1 VHGKQRNIY
10 VHIYSSF
17 FCTLARITHPIEDF
31 IRNVPFYFTN
41 IISESFIWDGN
52 DIPSYLT
59 TAWGWV
65 DVLHE
70 LLVVFLP
77 HVHGLLSWES
87 RLVSSHQSNV
97 HASHRPAPSKPNA
110 PLSLSLKR
118 SCLGSSGSCNKAIL
132 APCTTPWRRRRR
144 CSRWRRAHG
153 GRTASSG
160 SSAPIKGNAVIN
172 SSTLSCS
179 RFVRFDPLP
188 TSCDLSWRQRAGVGG
203 GPLQRRHQDAQD
215 RSTRR
220 GRRRRRRRR
229 GGGGGVRRR
238 QGGGAQAQQAAAGAV
253 RLVDQ
258 GGCRRRWWRQHGRRP
273 GGGEAAVRV
282 AGAGGPGGDGVVLP
296 HVSLLLLPSRRRVRS
311 FPWTTS
317 ACSIPITSTQSA
329 TIVIN

>member
-110 PLSLSLKR
+110 PLSLSNAHAWVVVVAATKLY
-118 SCLGSSGSCNKAIL
+118 LHHA
-132 APCTTPWRRRRR
+132 RR
-144 CSRWRRAHG
+144 HG
-153 GRTASSG
+153 DAEGA
-160 SSAPIKGNAVIN
+160 A
-172 SSTLSCS
+172 
-179 RFVRFDPLP
+179 
-188 TSCDLSWRQRAGVGG
+188 VGG
-203 GPLQRRHQDAQD
+203 AEHTVDVQPPL
-215 RSTRR
+215 
-220 GRRRRRRRR
+220 
-229 GGGGGVRRR
+229 
-238 QGGGAQAQQAAAGAV
+238 AA
-253 RLVDQ
+253 
-258 GGCRRRWWRQHGRRP
+258 
-273 GGGEAAVRV
+273 
-282 AGAGGPGGDGVVLP
+282 LP
-296 HVSLLLLPSRRRVRS
+296 PSRV
-311 FPWTTS
+311 
-317 ACSIPITSTQSA
+317 TQ
-329 TIVIN
+329 